1 MTNVQNLK
9 FVQSKKN
16 LQKSKRVKIQ
26 RDGKKMGELLGHKN
40 HLQIIKGKV
49 EDMILSMDAAISY
62 AR

>member
-1 MTNVQNLK
+1 M
-9 FVQSKKN
+9 
-16 LQKSKRVKIQ
+16 KIQ